1 MEENAPTEQGKT
13 PNLTAGPTDVQD
25 LISIDDFM
33 KVELRVAKV
42 LTVEPIPKSK
52 KLLKLVVD
60 TGNGQ
65 RTIVAGIAGAYQPED
80 IVGRSV
86 VIVFNLKSAKLM
98 GVESQGM
105 VLAASSEGGQP
116 TLISIVADVPL
127 GSRVR

>member
-1 MEENAPTEQGKT
+1 MEENATTEQGKT
-13 PNLTAGPTDVQD
+13 PNLTTDPTDVQD

-42 LTVEPIPKSK
+42 LTVEAIPKSN

-65 RTIVAGIAGAYQPED
+65 RTIVAGIARAYQPED

-86 VIVFNLKSAKLM
+86 VIVFNLKPAKLM